1 MVFRAA
7 SSSRPTAWWLQ
18 IFRPPHPLPT
28 AVAGRVIAVS
38 LLSHRR
44 GGKPR
49 PFAIALIRMF
59 STPLD
64 APPPSLPAPEL

>member
-7 SSSRPTAWWLQ
+7 SSSGPTAWWLQ
-18 IFRPPHPLPT
+18 VFRPPHPLPM
-28 AVAGRVIAVS
+28 AVAGRAIAVS

-64 APPPSLPAPEL
+64 GPPPSLPAPEL